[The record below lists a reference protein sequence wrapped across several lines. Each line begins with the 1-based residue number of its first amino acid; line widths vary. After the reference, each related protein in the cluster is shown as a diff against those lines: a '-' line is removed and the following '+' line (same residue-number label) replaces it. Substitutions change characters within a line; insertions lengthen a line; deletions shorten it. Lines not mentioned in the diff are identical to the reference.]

1 MKKMLFALL
10 VMGVGLNANSQ
21 VVYQDFSTN
30 PINIDGSNSEYSL
43 SFFAGEEAFMI
54 QNYSSYGEAIYFAS
68 MMSGSAV
75 VSTEADYNAN
85 VDALTEGTTIG
96 SNSTFFGYDDTQSPY
111 FNILYLPNEYMFGE
125 NMSGDKYV
133 GFKFQHSN
141 NTYYGWAEISLE
153 EDNGNYKVVLSAYA
167 YQSTPNTPIKAGDK
181 GLSTVKDIFSD
192 ISLSVYPNPVSE
204 VVCLKTNQRIDN
216 VEVVNCLG
224 QRVFIADRVENID
237 VSNLDKGLYLLN
249 IQSEGN
255 TITRKFVKR

>member
-21 VVYQDFSTN
+21 VVYQDFSAN
-30 PINIDGSNSEYSL
+30 PISIDGSNSEYSL
-43 SFFAGEEAFMI
+43 SFFAGEEAFVI

-68 MMSGSAV
+68 MTDGSAV

-96 SNSTFFGYDDTQSPY
+96 SSSTFFGYDNTQSPY

-141 NTYYGWAEISLE
+141 NTYYGWAKIDLE
-153 EDNGNYKVVLSAYA
+153 QDNGNYKVVLSAYA

-181 GLSTVKDIFSD
+181 GLSTIKDVEHD
-192 ISLSVYPNPVSE
+192 ITLDVYPNPVSN
-204 VVCLKTNQRIDN
+204 VVSLKTTQRIDK
-216 VEVVNCLG
+216 VEFIDCLG
-224 QRVFIADRVENID
+224 QRVFCTNQAENID

-249 IQSEGN
+249 IQTEGT
-255 TITRKFVKR
+255 TITRKFIKR